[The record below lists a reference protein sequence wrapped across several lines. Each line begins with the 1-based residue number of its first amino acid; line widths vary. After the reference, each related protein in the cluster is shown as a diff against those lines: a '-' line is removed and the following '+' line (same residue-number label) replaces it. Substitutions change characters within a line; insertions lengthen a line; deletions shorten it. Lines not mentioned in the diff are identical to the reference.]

1 MTRWRALTA
10 VVFLLAQVTWILSG
24 RRPALWAPFHEHAVY
39 SLHVTVDGRT
49 LDTLQSLERYHLPK
63 WHASA
68 ARDEAWETN
77 SLQFVKDAIAA
88 QEKEQV
94 RVELRARV
102 NGDAQPT
109 WEFLPL
115 PSGEGR
121 GEGTSP

>member
-1 MTRWRALTA
+1 MTRVRALAA
-10 VVFLLAQVTWILSG
+10 VLFLLAQVAWILSS

-49 LDTLQSLERYHLPK
+49 LDTVQSLERYRLSQ

-88 QEKEQV
+88 QEQAPA
-94 RVELRARV
+94 RVELRARI
-102 NGDAQPT
+102 NGEEQPP
-109 WEFLPL
+109 WVWP
-115 PSGEGR
+115 
-121 GEGTSP
+121 